1 MPHIASPYIGRFAPT
16 PSGALHFGSL
26 VAALASYLDAKAAFG
41 LWKLRMEDLDKPR
54 EVPGAA
60 DAILRT
66 LEAYG
71 LEWDGPVV
79 YQSQRTKAYQAAAQ
93 QLIDQ
98 GQAYYCTCSRKQ
110 LEAYSG
116 AYPGFCRHAQHPA
129 AQAALRV
136 KTPEVEPVFEERLQ
150 NLQQQISLAEQGDFI
165 VCRRDG
171 IFAYQLAVVVDDAWQ
186 GVTDVVR
193 GADLLESTPRQ
204 HWLQSLLHLPHPR
217 YLHLPLAVWANG
229 QKLSKSDQAP
239 SLSQEQIPKTLC
251 QALRVLGQ
259 TPPADL
265 PEQACASV
273 LDWATQHWD
282 VSKIPSQHQVIE
294 PSHPE

>member
-1 MPHIASPYIGRFAPT
+1 MPHIAPPYIGRFAPT

-54 EVPGAA
+54 EVSGAA
-60 DAILRT
+60 DAILRA

-79 YQSQRTKAYQAAAQ
+79 YQSQRTEAYQAAAQ
-93 QLIDQ
+93 QLIEQ

-116 AYPGFCRHAQHPA
+116 AYPGFCRHAHHSA

-136 KTPEVEPVFEERLQ
+136 KIPEVEPAFEERLQ

-239 SLSQEQIPKTLC
+239 PLSQEAIPNTLC

-259 TPPADL
+259 MPPKDL
-265 PEQACASV
+265 FEHPRTSV
-273 LDWATQHWD
+273 LEWAIQHWD
-282 VSKIPSQHQVIE
+282 INKIPTLPQVVE
-294 PSHPE
+294 PQCAE